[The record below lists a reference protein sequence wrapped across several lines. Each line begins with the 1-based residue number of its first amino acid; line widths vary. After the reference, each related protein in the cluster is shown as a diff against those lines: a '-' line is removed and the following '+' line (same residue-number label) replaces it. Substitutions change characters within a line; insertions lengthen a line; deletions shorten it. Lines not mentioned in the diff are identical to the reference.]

1 MIILLTMMF
10 SFFGLVIYT
19 TMFACMEEVSIPPQ
33 YTDIAVSVISL
44 LGYLPDGLFPPLF
57 GHWLD
62 VYGNQGYSVI
72 FYFLAGISL
81 LGCCVAI
88 LIYRKGR
95 ALRSGQKGVMPR
107 PVLEREE
114 NFFSDFSL
122 GGTTAKAFCRLSLWS
137 FKEKNINHFL

>member
-72 FYFLAGISL
+72 FYFLAGISF
-81 LGCCVAI
+81 LGAAS
-88 LIYRKGR
+88 LSSSTARGE
-95 ALRSGQKGVMPR
+95 RSVQARRG
-107 PVLEREE
+107 
-114 NFFSDFSL
+114 
-122 GGTTAKAFCRLSLWS
+122 
-137 FKEKNINHFL
+137 